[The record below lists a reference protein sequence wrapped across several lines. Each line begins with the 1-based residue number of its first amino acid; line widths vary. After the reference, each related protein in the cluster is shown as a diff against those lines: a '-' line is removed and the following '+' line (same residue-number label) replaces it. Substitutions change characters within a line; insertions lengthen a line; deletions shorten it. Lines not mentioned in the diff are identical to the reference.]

1 MKDNRGGAGRG
12 QGNKP
17 LPFKTQFVK
26 KIITGQDFK
35 RLAKEGESYEE
46 FFQRIKGEILKEIDN
61 ILIKRIE

>member
-26 KIITGQDFK
+26 KIITGSDFK
-35 RLAKEGESYEE
+35 RLAKEGESYDE
-46 FFQRIKGEILKEIDN
+46 FFLRIKTKI
-61 ILIKRIE
+61 

>member
-26 KIITGQDFK
+26 KIITGSDFK

-46 FFQRIKGEILKEIDN
+46 FFLRIKGEILKEIAN
-61 ILIKRIE
+61 ILIKRIV